1 VASNQNIEIAEKE
14 RFQTFYDLTAR
25 PLFGYLVRVSG
36 NRDAARDLLQESYC
50 RYLSATLPA
59 MDDAGRKN
67 YLYRIATN
75 LLNDRWRRGDRG
87 SPNAL
92 QDEAY
97 EDNLHVR
104 VQMRDAFQKLQER
117 ERQLLW
123 LAYVE
128 GATHKEIAAISGIR
142 TTSVRELLYRARRK
156 LASVMEY
163 GQKAKRG

>member
-1 VASNQNIEIAEKE
+1 MEKE
-14 RFQTFYDLTAR
+14 RFQAFYDLTAR
-25 PLFGYLVRVSG
+25 PLFGYLVRASG

-50 RYLSATLPA
+50 RYLAATLPA

-87 SPNAL
+87 STDAL
-92 QDEAY
+92 EDQAY

-104 VQMRDAFQKLQER
+104 VQLRQAFQQLQER

-128 GATHKEIAAISGIR
+128 GATHKEIAAISGLR
-142 TTSVRELLYRARRK
+142 TSSVRELLYRARRK
-156 LASVMEY
+156 LASVMNC
-163 GQKAKRG
+163 GQREKRG